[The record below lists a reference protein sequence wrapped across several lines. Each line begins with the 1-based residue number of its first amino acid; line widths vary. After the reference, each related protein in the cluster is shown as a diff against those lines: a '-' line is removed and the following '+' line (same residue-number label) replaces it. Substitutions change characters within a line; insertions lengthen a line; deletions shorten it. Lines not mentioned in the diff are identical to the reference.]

1 MFHEDI
7 LKISYLKYIKTKFMI
22 SNMHCKELH
31 LNNFKDDFLN
41 ISIFLHPQI
50 PDLLIL
56 SYHNKPYINGNIIY
70 FRELTLMTGF
80 VVQGH
85 ILCNLLAF
93 LIK

>member
-1 MFHEDI
+1 
-7 LKISYLKYIKTKFMI
+7 
-22 SNMHCKELH
+22 MHCKELH

-50 PDLLIL
+50 PDFQIL

-93 LIK
+93 LIKLMGAIVWLPIKTVMLHPDNVM